1 MYSNLLRDVLM
12 YLLLVV
18 AIIAGLV
25 RYIRW
30 IIRRSHKINRQKEE
44 QQNKD
49 NFYKKCLEFGITG
62 ASALQSPENRQRFD
76 LLVKNYHL
84 EHLSTDELIKLIED
98 STAAQKAADQAQ
110 KQKALL
116 DTKSQEQAVSDRIDR
131 YASLHGVEKP
141 ATMLRDIGNSLV
153 SSVQGIRYV
162 ATKKESD
169 GSVMAGVASGIGG
182 VIPAMMS
189 FANTERVNQEI
200 RQHNELA
207 KAANNIIMHAVGEA
221 NSRAHEYKKMAETMS
236 LKLVSDLPTEKLF
249 SMLTFQ
255 NTKIAVSQTGTIAIS
270 VEATADSELKI
281 FDHLPA
287 FIDGY
292 VNAEIY
298 DGEKKIGTAKMI
310 FPALGSMSYYLDEKR
325 ARDGWLD
332 IKGIKT
338 DLQKPVKLEGICL
351 FCGQQGHT
359 YTVKFAPG
367 DLWAMEK

>member
-1 MYSNLLRDVLM
+1 MDSNLQTALM
-12 YLLLVV
+12 CFLLAI
-18 AIIAGLV
+18 AIIVGIV
-25 RYIRW
+25 FYIRW
-30 IIRRSHKINRQKEE
+30 IGRINRQKEE
-44 QQNKD
+44 QKNKES
-49 NFYKKCLEFGITG
+49 FYKKCLEFGITG
-62 ASALQSPENRQRFD
+62 AFALRSPEKRQRFD

-98 STAAQKAADQAQ
+98 STAAQKAADHAQ
-110 KQKALL
+110 KQRALL
-116 DTKSQEQAVSDRIDR
+116 DIKSQEQAVSDRIDR

-153 SSVQGIRYV
+153 SSVQGMRYV
-162 ATKKESD
+162 STKKESD
-169 GSVMAGVASGIGG
+169 GAVMAGVASGIGG

-189 FANTERVNQEI
+189 FANTERINQEI

-207 KAANNIIMHAVGEA
+207 RGINNITMHLVGEA
-221 NSRAHEYKKMAETMS
+221 NTRAGKYREMAETMS
-236 LKLVSDLPTEKLF
+236 LKLVSDLPAEELF

-270 VEATADSELKI
+270 VEATADSGLTI

-310 FPALGSMSYYLDEKR
+310 FPALGSMFYYLDEKR
-325 ARDGWLD
+325 ARDGFLS
-332 IKGIKT
+332 INGIKK
-338 DLQKPVKLEGICL
+338 DSQKPVKLEGICL
-351 FCGQQGHT
+351 FCGEPSHK
-359 YTVKFAPG
+359 YTVKFVPG